1 MRASR
6 AAFVGGL
13 AAGLGALVAPAC
25 LGADEP
31 GLVTLRVASAPDDDV
46 TPVLYAEKTGM
57 FRDVGLDVQ
66 AAALSNGTAVAAAVI
81 GGAIDLGKASLLS
94 VISAHVRGVPFAI
107 VAASGQADVNGDY
120 SGLLVLKD
128 SPYHRARD
136 LNGQT
141 VSVPALH
148 DIQSLATQELIDK
161 RGGDSKTIS
170 FIEEPVTAVAATL
183 DTNRVAAGVVTN
195 PNLARAMATGKYRS
209 LGKPIEE
216 GFNGVMISA
225 WLSTAD
231 WAAKN
236 ASVVQR
242 FGQGR
247 DQGVGVRDDAPRRDG
262 RRDRGVFG
270 NRPGDRR
277 HHDASGLRDPAQP
290 GAGAAADRCRRALR
304 RDSEAL
310 PRDRAVQPG
319 GLRLQALAPE
329 IR

>member
-1 MRASR
+1 MPATRG
-6 AAFVGGL
+6 AFVAAMAASLSSL
-13 AAGLGALVAPAC
+13 APSAALA
-25 LGADEP
+25 ADEP
-31 GLVTLRVASAPDDDV
+31 ALTPLRVASAPDDDV

-66 AAALSNGTAVAAAVI
+66 ATALSNGTAVAAAVI
-81 GGAIDLGKASLLS
+81 GGAIDMGKASLLS

-107 VAASGQADVNGDY
+107 VAPSGMADVSGDY

-128 SPYHRARD
+128 SPYHNARD

-161 RGGDSKTIS
+161 RGGDSKTIA

-216 GFNGVMISA
+216 GFNGLMISA

-231 WAAKN
+231 WATKN

-242 FGQGR
+242 FGQVVIKASAYAMTHHADTVDVIAAFSGI
-247 DQGVGVRDDAPRRDG
+247 
-262 RRDRGVFG
+262 DRATVATMTRAVYATQL
-270 NRPGDRR
+270 N
-277 HHDASGLRDPAQP
+277 PALVQP
-290 GAGAAADRCRRALR
+290 LIDAAARYGAIPKPFPAAELFSPVAYGYKR
-304 RDSEAL
+304 
-310 PRDRAVQPG
+310 
-319 GLRLQALAPE
+319 
-329 IR
+329 